1 MAIET
6 VRPTESVFAWDEDRA
21 PFSRIRWG
29 GIFAGTVAALGVL
42 ALLYAFGAAVG
53 LTGIDPQNP
62 DTMSASSLF
71 TGIWAFIAPIIALF
85 VGGYVASLAGSART
99 KGIGATYGLVVWGL
113 TTLVGTWLMVDFLSV
128 IVGGAVSVGQ
138 TAIEAGG
145 PAVGES
151 IQGSDVAQAQGPAL
165 QVAETTGFVIW
176 GVFGSLLVSLL
187 AALGGSVLGASYR
200 VQTMVARARA
210 KARERVIVHEHHA
223 PAAT

>member
-1 MAIET
+1 MAVET
-6 VRPTESVFAWDEDRA
+6 VRPIESPFAWDEDRV

-42 ALLYAFGAAVG
+42 ALLYAFGVAVG

-62 DTMSASSLF
+62 NTMSASSLF
-71 TGIWAFIAPIIALF
+71 TGIWTFIAPIIALF
-85 VGGYVASLAGSART
+85 IGGYVASLGGSART

-113 TTLVGTWLMVDFLSV
+113 TTLVGTWVMVDFLSV
-128 IVGGAVSVGQ
+128 IIGGAVSVGQ

-145 PAVGES
+145 PGVGEV
-151 IQGSDVAQAQGPAL
+151 IRGGDVARAQGPAL
-165 QVAETTGFVIW
+165 QAAETTGFVIW

-187 AALGGSVLGASYR
+187 AALAGAVLGASYR
-200 VQTMVARARA
+200 VQNMVARSRA
-210 KARERVIVHEHHA
+210 KARERIIVHEHHA